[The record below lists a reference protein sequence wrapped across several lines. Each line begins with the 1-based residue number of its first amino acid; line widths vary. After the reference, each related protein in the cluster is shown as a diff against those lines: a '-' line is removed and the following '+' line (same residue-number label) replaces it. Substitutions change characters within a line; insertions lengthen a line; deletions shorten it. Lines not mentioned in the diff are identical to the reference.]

1 MGSAAITE
9 SILLIASVIIAG
21 SVAGIAMSK
30 IGTFQSA
37 FTQTTENQ
45 KETVLTNIKIL
56 YVQNPTSTSVSTWI
70 KNIGTY
76 SITNTANIDV
86 YFGKTGS
93 MQRIPYNVG
102 SPSWTFS
109 SPVTS
114 WDKASTVQIN
124 LSNLSSITCSTTYEL
139 QITTPNGVSDQ
150 YFATF
155 C

>member
-45 KETVLTNIKIL
+45 KQTVLTNIKIL
-56 YVQNPTSTSVSTWI
+56 YAQNPTSTSVSAWI
-70 KNIGTY
+70 KNVGTY

-86 YFGKTGS
+86 YFGQTGS
-93 MQRIPYNVG
+93 MQRIPYNSG
-102 SPSWTFS
+102 SPSWAFS

-114 WDKASTVQIN
+114 WTKASTVQIN
-124 LSNLSSITCSTTYEL
+124 LSNLSSIACSTTYEL
-139 QITTPNGVSDQ
+139 QVTTPNGVSDQ

>member
-9 SILLIASVIIAG
+9 SILIIASVIIAG

-30 IGTFQSA
+30 VGTFQSA
-37 FTQTTENQ
+37 FTQTVENQ

-56 YVQNPTSTSVSTWI
+56 YAQNPTSTSISAWI

-76 SITNTANIDV
+76 SITNTANIDI
-86 YFGKTGS
+86 YFGQVGS
-93 MQRIPYNVG
+93 MQRIPYNSG
-102 SPSWTFS
+102 SPSWVFA
-109 SPVTS
+109 SPVTNWS
-114 WDKASTVQIN
+114 KASTVQIN
-124 LSNLSSITCSTTYEL
+124 LTNLPSISCSTTYEL